1 MILQIFYKLVLT
13 QKKKIGET
21 DIGKINNEGEPNKD
35 DLNKDNKKYSLPD
48 NIIY

>member
-1 MILQIFYKLVLT
+1 MILQAGVNSEEE
-13 QKKKIGET
+13 IGET
-21 DIGKINNEGEPNKD
+21 DMGKINNEGEPNKD